1 MDIVVV
7 NANLRQLARDT
18 SRSGYAGY
26 DGLVVKTTRGMSFR
40 CHLVAEDQRRRGWK
54 VDQSPPERW
63 QRWRRIPFGW
73 YKAYGAHLF
82 IVRRRTFSKATNALM
97 AKSRNPTYFS
107 LSTSR

>member
-26 DGLVVKTTRGMSFR
+26 DGLVVETTRGMSFR